1 MQADEHEAADDER
14 ARAGGAEP
22 SADREPPTDRER
34 DEAVTPAA
42 VSEEL
47 EALRE
52 VAQRVQADF
61 ENYRKRMIR
70 EQTEHVERANEQLI
84 TALLPVL
91 DNFEL
96 ALASTGEV
104 DDQTLK
110 GFELAY
116 AELLGVLER
125 AGLERVPTDGVEFDP
140 NVHEAVMQEG
150 EGEHAVVGDVMRSG
164 FLLKGRLL
172 RAAMVKVERKD

>member
-1 MQADEHEAADDER
+1 MSGHDVDDVGDATAPRTEDADAESAVIEADL
-14 ARAGGAEP
+14 
-22 SADREPPTDRER
+22 
-34 DEAVTPAA
+34 
-42 VSEEL
+42 EEL
-47 EALRE
+47 IVEREKLRD

-84 TALLPVL
+84 SQLLPVL

-96 ALASTGEV
+96 ALVNLADLDE
-104 DDQTLK
+104 QTRK

-125 AGLERVPTDGVEFDP
+125 AGLERVETDGVEFDP

-150 EGEHAVVGDVMRSG
+150 DGEHAVVADAMRSG

-172 RAAMVKVERKD
+172 RPAMVKVERKD

>member
-1 MQADEHEAADDER
+1 MSSEEPHAPQDESEVSADEAEIALEAD
-14 ARAGGAEP
+14 
-22 SADREPPTDRER
+22 
-34 DEAVTPAA
+34 V
-42 VSEEL
+42 EEL
-47 EALRE
+47 ILEREKLRD

-84 TALLPVL
+84 AALLPVL

-96 ALASTGEV
+96 ALTSTADV
-104 DDQTLK
+104 DEPMRK

-116 AELLGVLER
+116 TELLDVLER
-125 AGLERVPTDGVEFDP
+125 AGLERVATDGVAFDP

-150 EGEHAVVGDVMRSG
+150 EGEHAVVADAMRSG

-172 RAAMVKVERKD
+172 RPAMVKVERKD